1 MRNNDE
7 KERTAGR
14 DDYDCLQ
21 SKLLKTRTLLLS
33 GDINKELAEKLIR
46 NLLLLEAEGDASIK
60 VFIDSPGGDAD
71 AGYAIFD
78 MLRFVK
84 PEIVTVGMGTVASA
98 AALVHL
104 AAERENRLSLPNA
117 HFLIHQPL
125 SGMRG
130 VATDIEIHAREL
142 ERLREKINVLIAQE
156 TGQTLEKVA
165 GDTDRDYWL
174 NAEEALEY
182 GLITRIIKSRSE
194 LV

>member
-1 MRNNDE
+1 MQNNDE
-7 KERTAGR
+7 KEGSAQR
-14 DDYDCLQ
+14 DDYDGLQ

-46 NLLLLEAEGDASIK
+46 NILLLEAEADTSIK

-84 PEIVTVGMGTVASA
+84 PEILTVGMGTVASA

-104 AAERENRLSLPNA
+104 AAKKENRLSLPNA

-182 GLITRIIKSRSE
+182 GLIARIIKSRSE
-194 LV
+194 LA